1 MIPGRRNSKSPPAA
15 FLELDQRRRRRV
27 LFGAVLRST
36 VTLAAILVVYFLV
49 PVSGFA
55 PGAAGAAWIR
65 LIALLLIFLVA
76 VAFQI
81 QLVLTSGVP
90 QVRAAEAVA
99 QSVALFLCL
108 FALLYASISATD
120 PQSFSEPLN
129 RVDALYLTTATFAT
143 VGFGDVVPISTLA
156 RVAVT
161 IQMITGLG
169 LLVLIVK
176 VVFFAARQGLLR
188 RG

>member
-1 MIPGRRNSKSPPAA
+1 MTPDRRNSENRPAS

-27 LFGAVLRST
+27 VVGAVIRSI
-36 VTLAAILVVYFLV
+36 VTLAVILAVYFQF

-55 PGAAGAAWIR
+55 SDAAAAAWIR
-65 LIALLLIFLVA
+65 LIALLLIFLIA
-76 VAFQI
+76 MALQI

-90 QVRAAEAVA
+90 QVRAAEAVV
-99 QSVALFLCL
+99 QSVVLFLCL
-108 FALLYASISATD
+108 FALLYASISVTD
-120 PQSFSEPLN
+120 PQSFSEPLS

-143 VGFGDVVPISTLA
+143 VGFGDVVPIDTLA

-169 LLVLIVK
+169 LLVLIVRL
-176 VVFFAARQGLLR
+176 VFFAARQGLLR